1 MRKQFTVILSAI
13 ILGIACVSV
22 NANDD
27 RFSKE
32 QILLSV
38 ILSHIDEYHYEA
50 MKYNDEYSEK
60 VYDLYLKNIDQQKRY
75 LLQADVDMMAPYK
88 QNLDEFVQD
97 LNFEFYDKAHKVLIE
112 RQQELKEYIDEI
124 LAKPFDFTIDESVEF
139 DEDKLEFCA
148 TKDELKD
155 RWRKILKYNTM
166 IRISDHLDAQEKEKA
181 DAEKKEKE
189 EKTDKKL
196 LEEMSNKV
204 AVDLEV
210 EAEVEEKKEP
220 KTFEELEV
228 EMREKVAK
236 TYDDWF
242 VRLNQRNDDD
252 YFAQYVNAITQ
263 SIDPHSSYYPPED
276 KANFDINMRG
286 KLEGIGARL
295 MQEGI
300 YTKVSSIVPGS
311 PSSRQGD
318 LKAEDLILKVAQGE
332 DEPVD
337 VVDMPLD
344 EVVKLI
350 RGKKGTE
357 VRLTVKKIDGTQT
370 IVPIIRDVVILEDTY
385 AKSAVIENEGAKL
398 GYIDLPSF
406 YSDFSD
412 QKNGRSCFKDIKI
425 ELEKFEKE
433 DIQGLVI
440 DLRNNTGGSLQ
451 DVVQM
456 VGLFIEQGPIVQ
468 VKGKKGAPRLHN
480 DYDPSVQYEGP
491 LTVLVNSNSASASE
505 IFAAAIQ
512 DYNRGIVIGSES
524 TYGKGTVQRFHNLD
538 RMLSP
543 EFAYVRPLGSVKL
556 TIQKFYR
563 INGGSTQK
571 KGVEPDIVLPDNY
584 SEIEYGE
591 RLKDYVMPW
600 TEIKP
605 AKYTSVDDLS
615 EEVASIKDSSAE
627 RVSESELFQ
636 MIKEQ
641 AVKIKEQRDKT
652 DRSLN
657 FEAFK
662 MENESNKKDDKK
674 FDDLDK
680 KIESINIS
688 NLQDDIADI
697 ESDENKKERNDKW
710 LENLNKDF
718 YIYEALNILSEL
730 KS

>member
-1 MRKQFTVILSAI
+1 MRKQCTVILSVM
-13 ILGIACVSV
+13 ILSVACVA
-22 NANDD
+22 ANLADKS
-27 RFSKE
+27 FSKE

-38 ILSHIDEYHYEA
+38 ILSHIDEYHYDA
-50 MKYNDEYSEK
+50 MKYNDTYSEK
-60 VYDLYLKNIDQQKRY
+60 VYDSYLKNIDQQKRY
-75 LLQADVDMMAPYK
+75 LLKSDVDLFEPYK
-88 QNLDEFVQD
+88 HNLDEFVQD
-97 LNFEFYDKAHKVLIE
+97 LNFEFYDKAHTILIE
-112 RQQELKEYIDEI
+112 RQKDLKGYIDEI
-124 LAKPFDFTIDESVEF
+124 LAQPFDFTIDENLEF
-139 DEDKLEFCA
+139 DEEKLEFCE
-148 TKDELKD
+148 TKAELKD

-166 IRISDHLDAQEKEKA
+166 IRISDHLDAQEEDKATSEKA
-181 DAEKKEKE
+181 DIENVDIEKQVVEIAEEEEEKE
-189 EKTDKKL
+189 I
-196 LEEMSNKV
+196 
-204 AVDLEV
+204 
-210 EAEVEEKKEP
+210 
-220 KTFEELEV
+220 KTFDELEV
-228 EMREKVAK
+228 DMRAKVAK
-236 TYDDWF
+236 TYEDWF
-242 VRLNQRNDDD
+242 VRLNQRNADD

-295 MQEGI
+295 LQEGI
-300 YTKVSSIVPGS
+300 YTKVSSIIPGS
-311 PSSRQGD
+311 PSSRQGE
-318 LKAEDLILKVAQGE
+318 LEAEDIILKVAQAE

-337 VVDMPLD
+337 VVDMPID

-357 VRLTVKKIDGTQT
+357 VRLTVKKLDGTQT

-385 AKSAVIENEGAKL
+385 AKSAVIENEGTKL

-412 QKNGRSCFKDIKI
+412 QRNGRSCFKDIKI

-433 DIQGLVI
+433 AIEGLVI

-468 VKGKKGAPRLHN
+468 VKGKKGPARLHN
-480 DYDPSVQYEGP
+480 DYDPTVQYDGP

-538 RMLSP
+538 RMLAP
-543 EFAYVRPLGSVKL
+543 EFAYVGPLGSVKL

-571 KGVEPDIVLPDNY
+571 KGVEPDIILPDTY

-600 TEIKP
+600 SEIKP
-605 AKYTSVDDLS
+605 AKYVLTDDLS
-615 EEVASIKDSSAE
+615 NEVSTIKVNSAE
-627 RVSESELFQ
+627 RVNKSDLFQ
-636 MIKEQ
+636 LVKEQ
-641 AVKIKEQRDKT
+641 AVKFKEQRDNT
-652 DRSLN
+652 DRSLH
-657 FEAFK
+657 FETFK
-662 MENESNKKDDKK
+662 AENDALKEDNDK
-674 FDDLDK
+674 FDDLEK
-680 KIESINIS
+680 KIESINSIN
-688 NLQDDIADI
+688 NLQDDLADI
-697 ESDENKKERNDKW
+697 ESDESKKERNEKW
-710 LENLNKDF
+710 LESLHKDF
-718 YIYEALNILSEL
+718 YIYEVLNILTEL

>member
-1 MRKQFTVILSAI
+1 MRKQFTLILSA
-13 ILGIACVSV
+13 LVLSIACVS
-22 NANDD
+22 ANISDE

-38 ILSHIDEYHYEA
+38 ILSHIDEYHYDN
-50 MKYNDEYSEK
+50 MKYTDEYAEK

-75 LLQADVDMMAPYK
+75 LLQSDVAILEPYK
-88 QNLDEFVQD
+88 LELDEFVQD
-97 LNFEFYDKAHKVLIE
+97 LNFEFYEKAHTTLIE
-112 RQQELKEYIDEI
+112 RQKELKGYIDEI
-124 LAKPFDFTIDESVEF
+124 LAEPFDFSVNESIEF
-139 DEDKLEFCA
+139 DEEKLDFCE
-148 TKDELKD
+148 TKAELKD
-155 RWRKILKYNTM
+155 RWRKILKYNVM
-166 IRISDHLDAQEKEKA
+166 IRISDHLNAQEEEKETAEKEKA
-181 DAEKKEKE
+181 TKKELAE
-189 EKTDKKL
+189 ESVNVKGDEL
-196 LEEMSNKV
+196 
-204 AVDLEV
+204 VDDLK
-210 EAEVEEKKEP
+210 VEEKKEP

-236 TYDDWF
+236 TYNDWF

-263 SIDPHSSYYPPED
+263 AIDPHSSYYPPED
-276 KANFDINMRG
+276 KENFDINMRG

-295 MQEGI
+295 TQEGI
-300 YTKVSSIVPGS
+300 YTKVNAIIPGS
-311 PSSRQGD
+311 PSSRQGE
-318 LKAEDLILKVAQGE
+318 LKAEDTILKVAQGE

-370 IVPIIRDVVILEDTY
+370 VVPIIRDVVILEDTY
-385 AKSAVIENEGAKL
+385 AKSAVIENEGTKL

-412 QKNGRSCFKDIKI
+412 QRNGRSCYKDIKI

-433 DIQGLVI
+433 DIEGLVI

-468 VKGKKGAPRLHN
+468 VKGKKGPARLHN
-480 DYDPSVQYEGP
+480 DYDPSVQYDGP

-512 DYNRGIVIGSES
+512 DYDRGIVIGSES

-538 RMLSP
+538 RMLNP

-571 KGVEPDIVLPDNY
+571 KGVEPDIVLPDTY
-584 SEIEYGE
+584 AEIEYGE
-591 RLKDYVMPW
+591 RLKDNVMPW
-600 TEIKP
+600 SEIKP

-615 EEVASIKDSSAE
+615 DEVVSIKASSTE
-627 RVSESELFQ
+627 RVKDSELFQ
-636 MIKEQ
+636 LVREQ
-641 AVKIKEQRDKT
+641 ALKLKEQRDNT
-652 DRSLN
+652 DRSLH
-657 FEAFK
+657 FETFK
-662 MENESNKKDDKK
+662 AENDALKQDDDK
-674 FDDLDK
+674 FDDLEK
-680 KIESINIS
+680 KIESITIA
-688 NLQDDIADI
+688 NLKDDVDEI
-697 ESDENKKERNDKW
+697 ESDESKKERNEEW
-710 LENLNKDF
+710 LKILNKDF
-718 YIYEALNILSEL
+718 YIYEALNILGEL